1 MHGFREIR
9 FRTVISGKASVRVL
23 RLQLL
28 RSGNVSNE
36 RYHGWQS
43 TSQHPNV
50 GDLYSGWFST
60 GFCNSNVEASVN
72 GCSYENG
79 VHGIATMSKGRT
91 VVNNTTLA
99 RNNAREANTEQ
110 CGQKGNG
117 GGIFLN
123 GGTII
128 WNSGTICENQA
139 DRGAPF
145 I

>member
-1 MHGFREIR
+1 MDGKVLHSIRMWEIS
-9 FRTVISGKASVRVL
+9 TQDGSVP
-23 RLQLL
+23 
-28 RSGNVSNE
+28 E
-36 RYHGWQS
+36 
-43 TSQHPNV
+43 
-50 GDLYSGWFST
+50 
-60 GFCNSNVEASVN
+60 FCNSNVEASVN

-139 DRGAPF
+139 DRGGAIYLKDGEILLKDGSFYGNRAQNRGGGNLQIRMEP
-145 I
+145 